1 MVRAPSPPKPC
12 SREARRRPAVACLL
26 GLALAA
32 CAEHRAAGPPPSQ
45 STARPAGSAGA
56 PALAAAAPGEPAPV
70 VDGAWVEAVRLE
82 RWAEAAERI
91 DALPLEQRA
100 LPSMKYV
107 RARVAFELGDHAKTV
122 ELLHGLEQALPL
134 LAREAARYRAEAAFE
149 AGPFLVAAAYFEA
162 SSGARDLAR
171 AAIAYMK
178 GGDPKQARALADRAV
193 VAAQRAKRSR
203 DEAAARMA
211 RARIQ
216 LGAAVQPA
224 EKGGAAAAASALALP
239 DLRWIVKNAPSSPEG
254 REAATLLAAMPAQ
267 LSHEERL
274 QNVDAMVATGS
285 AAEAIAEL
293 DKLSSTSGAPGAAVA
308 SGAKRAPGVSASELH
323 HRRATALYRARDYE
337 GAVQAFLKGAATP
350 SARQAEQLHLAARSL
365 SRLRREGEAI
375 ERHLAVARRFRKT
388 RWGELSSLL
397 AARLLMQVGR
407 YPESVAQ
414 YGRFLAAYPRSEERD
429 DAVYERA
436 LAMLSTGGAAGAR
449 KVLEQRA
456 RGERAPE
463 AARLRELA
471 GLAAL
476 RGGDRE
482 GAVRIWTQVMRD
494 QPLSWGALLARSRLA
509 AAGAPTPPLLVPAS
523 LRDAPPLDV
532 KLPPAA
538 ALLSSMGLDGDA
550 ESYLAE
556 NERDAAAAYA
566 GQESEALCRMYGM
579 LSPAKRRYRVGTQA
593 ISAAALERAPSQADR
608 WAWECVYP
616 APYLGEVRALEAQ
629 HGLPRGLVHAL
640 MRQESAFD
648 PVVVSP
654 ASAVGLMQLMPAT
667 ALKAASELSLG
678 FDLGQLKSAP
688 VNLRLG
694 GYYIGKL
701 LRTFEGSLPL
711 ATAAYN
717 AGPKAVSHWLEGGID
732 RDTDVWVAR
741 IPYEET
747 RTYVGRVLSNLAR
760 YQWLDGGDAAVAQ
773 VPLVLPADARAPAD
787 AY

>member
-1 MVRAPSPPKPC
+1 MKRAPSPPKPS
-12 SREARRRPAVACLL
+12 SRGARSRLAVAWVL
-26 GLALAA
+26 GLSLAA
-32 CAEHRAAGPPPSQ
+32 CAEHHAAGPPPSQ
-45 STARPAGSAGA
+45 STARAAPSAAPPAGLALVPPAGL
-56 PALAAAAPGEPAPV
+56 ALALPAPPM
-70 VDGAWVEAVRLE
+70 VDGAWVESVRLE
-82 RWAEAAERI
+82 RWAEAAERF
-91 DALPLEQRA
+91 DALPMEQRA
-100 LPSMKYV
+100 LPSMKYA
-107 RARVAFELGDHAKTV
+107 RARVAFELGDHGKAV
-122 ELLHGLEQALPL
+122 ELLHGLEQGLPL
-134 LAREAARYRAEAAFE
+134 LSREVARYRAEAAFV
-149 AGPFLVAAAYFEA
+149 AGPFLEAAAYFER
-162 SSGARDLAR
+162 SGSATGLAR
-171 AAIAYMK
+171 AALATMK
-178 GGDPKQARALADRAV
+178 GGDLKQARALADRAV
-193 VAAQRAKRSR
+193 AAAQRARRSR

-211 RARIQ
+211 RARVQ
-216 LGAAVQPA
+216 LGVRDAAERPG
-224 EKGGAAAAASALALP
+224 EKAAAAALAQA
-239 DLRWIVKNAPSSPEG
+239 DLRWIVKSAPSSPDG
-254 REAATLLAAMPAQ
+254 REAAALLAALPGQ
-267 LSHEERL
+267 LSQEERL
-274 QNVDAMVATGS
+274 QKVDAMVAGGS

-293 DKLSSTSGAPGAAVA
+293 DKMSGVP
-308 SGAKRAPGVSASELH
+308 ASELH
-323 HRRATALYRARDYE
+323 HRRATALYQARDYE
-337 GAVQAFLKGAATP
+337 AAAAAFLKVAAAP

-365 SRLRREGEAI
+365 SRLRREAEAI

-407 YPESVAQ
+407 YAEAVAQ
-414 YGRFLAAYPRSEERD
+414 YGRFIDAYPRSDRRD

-436 LAMLSTGGAAGAR
+436 LATLSTGGAARVRRPLELLAR
-449 KVLEQRA
+449 DAKPA
-456 RGERAPE
+456 D

-476 RGGDRE
+476 RGGDRD
-482 GAVRIWTQVMRD
+482 GAVRLWTQVMRE
-494 QPLSWGALLARSRLA
+494 QPLSWGALLSRSRLA
-509 AAGAPTPPLLVPAS
+509 AVGAPTPPLLIPAS
-523 LRDAPPLDV
+523 LGDARAVEV

-538 ALLSSMGLDGDA
+538 ALLASMGLDGDA

-556 NERDAAAAYA
+556 NEREATAAYG

-593 ISAAALERAPSQADR
+593 VSAAALQRAPSQADR
-608 WAWECVYP
+608 WTWECVYP
-616 APYLGEVRALEAQ
+616 EPYAGEVRALEAQ

-654 ASAVGLMQLMPAT
+654 ASAVGLMQLMPST
-667 ALKAASELSLG
+667 AQKAASELSLG

-688 VNLRLG
+688 LNLRLG
-694 GYYIGKL
+694 GFYIGKL

-717 AGPKAVSHWLEGGID
+717 AGPKAVSHWLGGGID

-760 YQWLDGGDAAVAQ
+760 YQWLAGGDAAVEML
-773 VPLVLPADARAPAD
+773 PLTLPADARAPAD

>member
-1 MVRAPSPPKPC
+1 M
-12 SREARRRPAVACLL
+12 
-26 GLALAA
+26 LAA

-45 STARPAGSAGA
+45 STARPAASAGA
-56 PALAAAAPGEPAPV
+56 PALPAAAAPGEPAPV

-91 DALPLEQRA
+91 DALPLDQRA
-100 LPSMKYV
+100 LPSMKYA
-107 RARVAFELGDHAKTV
+107 RARVALELGDHAKAV

-134 LAREAARYRAEAAFE
+134 LAREVARHRAEAALE
-149 AGPFLVAAAYFEA
+149 AGPFLAAAAYFEA
-162 SSGARDLAR
+162 SSSARDLAR
-171 AAIAYMK
+171 AATAYLK

-193 VAAQRAKRSR
+193 AAAQRAKRSR

-211 RARIQ
+211 RARVH
-216 LGAAVQPA
+216 LGAAGQPA
-224 EKGGAAAAASALALP
+224 EKGGAAGAGQPAEKAGAGAAGQPAEKAAAAAALALP
-239 DLRWIVKNAPSSPEG
+239 DLRWIVKNAPSAPEG
-254 REAATLLAAMPAQ
+254 REAAALLAAMPGQ

-274 QNVDAMVATGS
+274 QNVDAMVAAGS

-293 DKLSSTSGAPGAAVA
+293 DQLSSSSSAPSAPT
-308 SGAKRAPGVSASELH
+308 AKRAPGVSASELH

-350 SARQAEQLHLAARSL
+350 SARQAEQLHLAARAL

-375 ERHLAVARRFRKT
+375 ERHLSVARRFRKT

-407 YPESVAQ
+407 YPEAVAQ

-449 KVLEQRA
+449 QALELRA

-482 GAVRIWTQVMRD
+482 GAARIWTQVMRD

-509 AAGAPTPPLLVPAS
+509 AIGAPAPPLLVPAS

-538 ALLSSMGLDGDA
+538 ALLASMGLDGDA

-556 NERDAAAAYA
+556 NERDATAAYA

-629 HGLPRGLVHAL
+629 HGLPKGLVHAL

-667 ALKAASELSLG
+667 AMKAASELSLG
-678 FDLGQLKSAP
+678 LDLGQLKSAP

-747 RTYVGRVLSNLAR
+747 RTYVGRVLANLAR
-760 YQWLDGGDAAVAQ
+760 YQWLDGGDGAVEL